1 MAIFKK
7 RIMERRFLLVMV
19 LLAAS
24 LAAGVAGYAGDAFR
38 PVQIR
43 TKTLTM
49 TGMRQAP
56 PAEEPRDYQFT
67 PVRVKTKPLTMT
79 GMRD

>member
-1 MAIFKK
+1 MGK
-7 RIMERRFLLVMV
+7 RLMLIMV
-19 LLAAS
+19 LPVVFLV
-24 LAAGVAGYAGDAFR
+24 AGVAGYAGDAFK

-67 PVRVKTKPLTMT
+67 PIRVKTKTLTMT
-79 GMRD
+79 GMRDG